1 MVFFTILLL
10 FGVIPMLGLWRSHSE
25 YQKSLVENL
34 LPIYLADKKR
44 VSQYADVLSKLY
56 LLDLDRIKPLLDKV
70 YSHTGAP
77 SNLQP
82 EIFRSFIL
90 MSHLGELSISNWIDK
105 LKSESLLA
113 LMIGVAPDKIPEV
126 GNHYDFIDRL
136 WLANP
141 DNPDQDSLHP
151 FRRKPSKKLGK
162 NQKQPPRHPGIIQ
175 KFVDLALQG
184 KSFEHR
190 PERLLQQIFA
200 EIGVKPS
207 AELGLLG
214 NKDALAV
221 AGDGTCINTG
231 ASPYGTKICSCA
243 SEGIYNCECSRRY
256 SDPNAR
262 WGWDSYHE
270 TWFYGY
276 SGYFLSVYNSELKT
290 DLPLYLRLLDASR
303 YDGVSAIVALAE
315 FRKLY
320 PEFTIDTFV
329 GDSAHDNY
337 PTYNLL
343 KAWHIKPIIALNP
356 KNKGNAKYPETIT
369 NNENGIPICLEG
381 IPMIYNGFLK
391 DRCRIKWR
399 CPLAMGKIETCSHK
413 GECSPSD
420 YGRTVYT
427 KPEWDPRLF
436 TPIPRGSKEW
446 KAEMK
451 KRTTSERVNKRL
463 LNDYHLEQA
472 MARGKKRWS
481 WWVMIH
487 SINIHLDAR
496 LKVSGFNFL
505 EILEQLLALAA

>member
-1 MVFFTILLL
+1 MVFITILLHV
-10 FGVIPMLGLWRSHSE
+10 GVISLLGLWRSHSE

-56 LLDLDRIKPLLDKV
+56 LLDLDRIKPLLAEV

-77 SNLQP
+77 SHHQP
-82 EIFRSFIL
+82 EIFRSFVL
-90 MSHLGELSISNWIDK
+90 MSHLGELSISNWVIQ
-105 LKSESLLA
+105 LKSDSLLA
-113 LMIGVAPDKIPEV
+113 LMIGVNPTEIPEV
-126 GNHYDFIDRL
+126 GNHYDLINRL

-141 DNPDQDSLHP
+141 DSPDQDSLHP
-151 FRRKPSKKLGK
+151 VRRKPRKKLAK

-175 KFVDLALQG
+175 KFVDLALQD
-184 KSFEHR
+184 KSFENR

-207 AELGLLG
+207 AEAGLLG
-214 NKDALAV
+214 DTRALAL

-231 ASPYGTKICSCA
+231 ASSYGVKTCSCA
-243 SEGIYNCECSRRY
+243 SKGIYNCECPRRY
-256 SDPNAR
+256 SDPKAR

-276 SGYFLSVYNSELKT
+276 TGYFLSVYNSNLKT
-290 DLPLYLRLLDASR
+290 DLPVYLRLLDASR

-320 PEFTIDTFV
+320 PEFTAELFL

-337 PTYNLL
+337 PTYQLL
-343 KAWHIKPIIALNP
+343 NAWHIKPVIALNS
-356 KNKGNAKYPETIT
+356 KNKGNAKYPATMT
-369 NNENGIPICLEG
+369 LNENGVPICLEG
-381 IPMIYNGFLK
+381 IPMIHNGFLK
-391 DRCRIKWR
+391 DRCHIKWR
-399 CPLAMGKIETCSHK
+399 CPLATGKIKTCSHK
-413 GECSPSD
+413 DQCSPSD
-420 YGRTVYT
+420 YGRTFYT
-427 KPEWDPRLF
+427 KPEWDLRLF

-446 KAEMK
+446 KTEMK
-451 KRTTSERVNKRL
+451 KRSASERVNKRL
-463 LNDYHLEQA
+463 LNDYQLEQA
-472 MARGKKRWS
+472 KARGKKRWS

-496 LKVSGFNFL
+496 LKVSGFDFL
-505 EILEQLLALAA
+505 EKLEQHLPLVA